1 MLRLRSCLKSIMWH
15 FVYYNYNRCGEVEQI
30 AISQSVSVVFM
41 TVSLLPL
48 SEADN
53 PAKVAVL

>member
-1 MLRLRSCLKSIMWH
+1 
-15 FVYYNYNRCGEVEQI
+15 VEQI